1 MAGRWIACY
10 AKTGTAEHDAIT
22 RPTAPPADASLR

>member
-22 RPTAPPADASLR
+22 LPDSTTADASLR